1 MKLNDVLVD
10 RYQIR
15 QQLSRK
21 AGRQTFLAQDL
32 HSQSL
37 VIIKILR
44 FDADFHWDD
53 LKLFEREAA
62 TLQHLDHP
70 AIPKYLDYFEV
81 EAANTRGFALVQ
93 TYIEAPSLESVV
105 KAGRKFSEAEVVELA
120 DRMLS
125 ILTYL
130 HEQIPP
136 VIHRDIK
143 PSNVLLTNRSGN
155 SVGDLYLVD
164 FGSVQTAASKDGGT
178 ITIVGSYG
186 YMPLEQFGGQT
197 TVASDLYSLGMTII
211 YILTGTHPA
220 ELPQA
225 NGQVQFTAE
234 VSKQLHHWLGKMTQ
248 PHLSKRFSLA
258 SSAKAELKSPNYSYG
273 DFLRLDPLRGEIEV
287 YRDQDSFQF
296 TRRTKPHLE
305 MDLKTKEAVD
315 SVFSQLI
322 GCGFWV
328 GNLVWIWYVLS
339 SHSLGT
345 VFAAIGNGLLASLF
359 ITFGVGAFQVYLVY
373 PLVAICQYVF
383 INLFEKYTT
392 TVFPKDDVCVIRYL
406 TRKDKNK
413 LSITIASNVHSV
425 IYNPGYTFHQYFDGD
440 GALTTRGRV
449 NIEPELSILFG
460 SELYSIQ
467 EGFTKEQLYSL
478 GQELSEFF
486 DLELQVI
493 YPTPRVPPEDP
504 CNSCGD

>member
-1 MKLNDVLVD
+1 MKEDKRMKLDTVLVD

-15 QQLSRK
+15 EQLSRK

-32 HSQSL
+32 HSQDL

-53 LKLFEREAA
+53 LKLFEREAT

-81 EAANTRGFALVQ
+81 EESNARGFALVQ

-105 KAGRKFSEAEVVELA
+105 KAGRKFSEAEVIELA
-120 DRMLS
+120 DQMLS

-143 PSNVLLTNRSGN
+143 PSNILLTNRSGN

-225 NGQVQFTAE
+225 NGQVKFTAE
-234 VSKQLHHWLGKMTQ
+234 ISSKFLRWLEKITQ
-248 PHLSKRFSLA
+248 PQLEKRFTTAQLA
-258 SSAKAELKSPNYSYG
+258 QNSLKSEDVSYG
-273 DFLRLDPLRGEIEV
+273 DFMHLKPAYSKVELR
-287 YRDQDSFQF
+287 RDQNELEIRFPILMSSTFFYF
-296 TRRTKPHLE
+296 T
-305 MDLKTKEAVD
+305 
-315 SVFSQLI
+315 FSLSGFVVTIIAFLI
-322 GCGFWV
+322 
-328 GNLVWIWYVLS
+328 VLS
-339 SHSLGT
+339 S
-345 VFAAIGNGLLASLF
+345 
-359 ITFGVGAFQVYLVY
+359 ITTWGWWAVLMSGFLVTMFGFLTSTLCDNLDEYVGV
-373 PLVAICQYVF
+373 IS
-383 INLFEKYTT
+383 IDHNLKE
-392 TVFPKDDVCVIRYL
+392 IR
-406 TRKDKNK
+406 RGIQKSKNK
-413 LSITIASNVHSV
+413 NVKWNKSQSCNLNFDTLIYSPHHTINGFIDEQGNNHGG
-425 IYNPGYTFHQYFDGD
+425 I
-440 GALTTRGRV
+440 LE
-449 NIEPELSILFG
+449 IE
-460 SELYSIQ
+460 SELYFRSGLKRYCIN
-467 EGFTKEQLYSL
+467 EKYAILSDADLWWL
-478 GQELSEFF
+478 GQELSDFT

-493 YPTPRVPPEDP
+493 HSKPKLKPNAQSVM
-504 CNSCGD
+504 